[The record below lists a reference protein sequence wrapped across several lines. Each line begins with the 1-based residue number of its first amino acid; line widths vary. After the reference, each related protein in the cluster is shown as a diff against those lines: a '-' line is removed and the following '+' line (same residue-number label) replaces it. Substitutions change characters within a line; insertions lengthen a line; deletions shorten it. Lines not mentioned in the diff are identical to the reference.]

1 MTVAGKLITSLGLAI
16 GMMWFGTPAQ
26 GPRGTEQTD
35 ARRACNSRLR
45 VVRVSGAAMPITIVG
60 SAFEAE
66 WQRRNMRLVAEALQA
81 DLLEQDLMTHDL
93 HQRFREID
101 EDGSGELDEVEF
113 SRFVHSTPLLKRLSP
128 SQVHGARPS
137 G

>member
-1 MTVAGKLITSLGLAI
+1 
-16 GMMWFGTPAQ
+16 
-26 GPRGTEQTD
+26 
-35 ARRACNSRLR
+35 
-45 VVRVSGAAMPITIVG
+45 MPITIVG
-60 SAFEAE
+60 STFEAE

-81 DLLEQDLMTHDL
+81 DLLQQDLMTHDL

-128 SQVHGARPS
+128 SRVHGARPS